1 MSKNLSSVAAKEFA
15 NDCKLAYQ
23 NSSLLMGKVRT
34 RSGVRGNS
42 VQFQRAG
49 KGLASV
55 RPTRQVDVEIM
66 NLGYS
71 KPTATLKDYVAA
83 EFTDIFDDTDVTFS
97 ERQVL
102 AQTIGSALGRRS
114 DQIILD
120 ALAAVASPTEAGTSG
135 TAITAA
141 TAADARE
148 KLLDAG
154 VPMSDCCLVLP
165 AQAYTELVGD
175 TKVSSSDFG
184 SGSATRTGQIPPLYG
199 FDIILVEQRKDFEGF
214 DTAGKVG
221 WAFHKMA
228 IGMATGD
235 GPRTEVNY
243 VPEKLSWLSTG
254 ILKAGA
260 VAIDTGGIVKVH
272 TA

>member
-1 MSKNLSSVAAKEFA
+1 MSKNLSAVAAKEFA

-55 RPTRQVDVEIM
+55 RPTRQVDVEIL

-71 KPTATLKDYVAA
+71 KPTANLKDYVAA
-83 EFTDIFDDTDVTFS
+83 EFTDIFDDTDVGFS

-102 AQTIGSALGRRS
+102 AQTLGSAMGRRQ

-120 ALAAVASPTEAGTSG
+120 AFAAIGSPTEAGASG
-135 TAITAA
+135 TAISAA
-141 TAADARE
+141 AVADARE

-154 VPMSDCCLVLP
+154 VPMTDCCLVIP
-165 AQAYTELVGD
+165 AQAYAELATD
-175 TKVSSSDFG
+175 SKVASSDFG
-184 SGSATRTGQIPPLYG
+184 TSGVSRTGHLPPLYG
-199 FDIILVEQRKDFEGF
+199 LEIIVLEQRKDFEGF

-228 IGMATGD
+228 IGLALGD

-243 VPEKLSWLSTG
+243 IAEKLSWLSTG

-260 VAIDTGGIVKVH
+260 VAIDPAGIIKVH